1 MPNCRDRIVVCEG
14 LDEADVV
21 VREPA
26 AELEVWRGCGAE
38 RGAWEEAHP
47 ANDVR
52 VEYMP
57 PGRAA

>member
-26 AELEVWRGCGAE
+26 AELVFAGTGPARGE
-38 RGAWEEAHP
+38 YEEAHP
-47 ANDVR
+47 ANDV
-52 VEYMP
+52 EAQYIP